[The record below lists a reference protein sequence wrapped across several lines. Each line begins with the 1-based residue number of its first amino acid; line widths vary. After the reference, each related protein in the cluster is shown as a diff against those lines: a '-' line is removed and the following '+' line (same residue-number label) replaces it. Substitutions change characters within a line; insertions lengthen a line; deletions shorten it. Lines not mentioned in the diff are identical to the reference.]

1 MTSQQEKLVEHNM
14 NSILNTKDLYL
25 KFRESYAKK
34 MSINSMLVPKLEHV
48 TISVGCGKIH
58 KDSGMISYIYNEIR
72 KIAAQKPVK
81 AKAKKSISNFALRE
95 GSVVGIYVTVRNQN
109 MFDFLDRLIL
119 IAMPRR
125 NDFYGF
131 KRGSFDKNNN
141 YNFGI
146 KRQDIFVEAD
156 SYHLFG
162 MNISIGIK
170 SSHRSHAEELL
181 QYIRM
186 PFIGGVKSESK

>member
-1 MTSQQEKLVEHNM
+1 MTDTKNLAHENT
-14 NSILNTKDLYL
+14 NSILTTRELYA
-25 KFRESYAKK
+25 KFRQSYAEK
-34 MSINSMLVPKLEHV
+34 MGINEMLVPKLEHV

-95 GSVVGIYVTVRNQN
+95 GSVVGVHVTMRNEN
-109 MFDFLDRLIL
+109 MFNFLDRLIL

-156 SYHLFG
+156 NYHLFG
-162 MNISIGIK
+162 MNICIGIK
-170 SSHRSHAEELL
+170 SSHKTYAEELL
-181 QYIRM
+181 KYIRM
-186 PFIGGVKSESK
+186 PFIGGAKSEPK